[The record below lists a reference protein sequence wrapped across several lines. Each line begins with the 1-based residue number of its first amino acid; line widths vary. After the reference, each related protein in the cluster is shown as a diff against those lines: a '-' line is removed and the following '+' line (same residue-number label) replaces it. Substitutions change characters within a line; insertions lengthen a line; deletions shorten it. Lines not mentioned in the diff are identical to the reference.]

1 MKLLIFLFALSL
13 LLLLFGCGVKQED
26 LSSIAKII
34 PGEIPTSIPL
44 AEPPVTQEMAD
55 RVQLSMSWEE
65 VTGILDSSGVEV
77 PRETKNISGVK
88 RYVWRNRAGSAL
100 ILDFKDNKLGAKEW
114 RKPKK

>member
-13 LLLLFGCGVKQED
+13 LLLLFGCGTKQED
-26 LSSIAKII
+26 MDSIAKVI

-55 RVQLSMSWEE
+55 QVQLSMSREE
-65 VTGILDSSGVEV
+65 VTGILGSAGVEV
-77 PRETKNISGVK
+77 PRETKNIPGVK
-88 RYVWRNRAGSAL
+88 RYVWRNRDGSAL
-100 ILDFKDNKLGAKEW
+100 ILDFKNDKLGVKEW